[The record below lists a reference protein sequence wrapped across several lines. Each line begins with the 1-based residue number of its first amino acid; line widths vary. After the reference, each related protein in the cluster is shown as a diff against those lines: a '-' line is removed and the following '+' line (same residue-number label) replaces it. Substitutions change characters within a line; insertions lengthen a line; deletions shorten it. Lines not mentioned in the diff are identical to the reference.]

1 MDTTTILNILAA
13 NPDSYILDD
22 VGTGEVCL
30 KKADGSDMVLH
41 DDDGRQVVP
50 RAPYSL
56 IEPMIRQHY
65 IEQDA
70 RSGRIYRISYSGMK
84 SANS

>member
-1 MDTTTILNILAA
+1 
-13 NPDSYILDD
+13 
-22 VGTGEVCL
+22 
-30 KKADGSDMVLH
+30 MVLH

-70 RSGRIYRISYSGMK
+70 RSGRLYRISYSGMK